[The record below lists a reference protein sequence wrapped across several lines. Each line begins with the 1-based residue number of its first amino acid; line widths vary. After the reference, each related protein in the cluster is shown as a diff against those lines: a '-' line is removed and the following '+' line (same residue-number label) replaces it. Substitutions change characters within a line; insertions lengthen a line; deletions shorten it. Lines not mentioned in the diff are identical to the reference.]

1 MRDALLG
8 IICGLL
14 IFALANA
21 VFQQNDGRHLSP
33 FQAASKKLPFTGVS
47 PTKEE
52 IAERAIEKLIEE
64 NIPLVTEP
72 PVLSEKKLMPPEL
85 PAPVAAEPEPPEAPW
100 TGDRAKIAIII
111 DDVGLDYKRSLRS
124 AKLPAGVT
132 LAYLPYAP
140 HVQDQVNKAQAQ
152 GHQIMVHLPMQPER
166 ATVDPGPNYL
176 GVDLPPEEVARRVEV
191 NLSAFTGYVAVNNHM
206 GSQFTQ
212 DGERLKILMAAL
224 RKRGVM
230 FIDSKTAPQS
240 IAEKTAR
247 EFGIKAESRDIFI
260 DHVEDR
266 AHVKA
271 ALIKIEQIARKRGK
285 VIAIGHPKD
294 VTLDALEY
302 WIPGL
307 KKRGFDLVPV
317 TDVVR

>member
-8 IICGLL
+8 ILCGLL
-14 IFALANA
+14 IFALANI
-21 VFQQNDGRHLSP
+21 VFQQNDGRHKSP
-33 FQAASKKLPFTGVS
+33 FQEVAKSPFTAM
-47 PTKEE
+47 PPDQAKEAPKE
-52 IAERAIEKLIEE
+52 KAAVKPIEKLIEE
-64 NIPLVTEP
+64 NIVSVAEVP
-72 PVLSEKKLMPPEL
+72 PVVNETPKAPEI
-85 PAPVAAEPEPPEAPW
+85 PW

-111 DDVGLDYKRSLRS
+111 DDVGLDYKRSMRS
-124 AKLPAGVT
+124 AKLPAEVT

-140 HVQDQVNKAQAQ
+140 HVKDQVRKAKER
-152 GHQIMVHLPMQPER
+152 GHEIMVHLPMQPES
-166 ATVDPGPNYL
+166 TTIDPGPDYL
-176 GVDLPPEEVARRVEV
+176 GVDLPPEEVARRVEK
-191 NLSAFTGYVAVNNHM
+191 NLTAFDGYVAVNNHM

-212 DGERLKILMAAL
+212 DGERLKILMSAL

-230 FIDSKTAPQS
+230 FLDSKTAPRS

-247 EFGIKAESRDIFI
+247 EFGIRADSRDVFI

-266 AHVKA
+266 AHVRS
-271 ALIKIEQIARKRGK
+271 ALIKIEQIARKRGS

-317 TDVVR
+317 TEVLRQPR